1 MFDEKHKPVVWLSCS
16 FGYEQKVL
24 ALLREKLSTNFRVVG
39 GTPADNKLEG
49 RWRMCMDTGEK
60 EDLSEES
67 FDTGFIITVLDPTVG
82 MSVKFV
88 NSYKPVL
95 SCQGRE

>member
-1 MFDEKHKPVVWLSCS
+1 MIWLSCS
-16 FGYEQKVL
+16 FGYEQTVL
-24 ALLREKLSTNFRVVG
+24 ALLREVLSRGDNNFRVVG

-49 RWRMCMDTGEK
+49 RWRMCTDCDEK
-60 EDLSEES
+60 DLFKKS